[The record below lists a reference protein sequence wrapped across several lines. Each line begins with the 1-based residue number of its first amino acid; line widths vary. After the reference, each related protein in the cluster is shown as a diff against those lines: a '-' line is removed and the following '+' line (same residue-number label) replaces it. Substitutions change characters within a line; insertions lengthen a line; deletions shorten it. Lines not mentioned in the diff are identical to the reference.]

1 MFHPS
6 WKPGSSSIFG
16 LSSQG
21 RISSGGTKLWY
32 PPPHRCYRTGNFT
45 QVLFSLFFLKFCL
58 RRRGLGEEG
67 VGGVGAWGKRGYCTE
82 NYVNTPLTLVSEL
95 HILAETNRI
104 RIRPPRK
111 TGSGCSLRKPPNI
124 TWFRFCS
131 ENPGLD
137 PVMF

>member
-21 RISSGGTKLWY
+21 ALNYGTPL
-32 PPPHRCYRTGNFT
+32 PPIDVIE
-45 QVLFSLFFLKFCL
+45 QEILLFSIFFLKFCL

-104 RIRPPRK
+104 RIRPKRK
-111 TGSGCSLRKPPNI
+111 NRIRMQPPKPPEYN
-124 TWFRFCS
+124 
-131 ENPGLD
+131 LV
-137 PVMF
+137 PVLF